1 MAPLF
6 ESFKCTDLIQFYLQL
21 IFLLVLN
28 VILFVS
34 FQEAV
39 NKAHLSIK
47 LAMNV
52 CERYVEMKILNI
64 HPKIDCTNH
73 SFYDLL
79 FIIVTPLTVLRLMN
93 CYGN

>member
-1 MAPLF
+1 MYCFDLF
-6 ESFKCTDLIQFYLQL
+6 AVNFLIGFKGYSFC
-21 IFLLVLN
+21 
-28 VILFVS
+28 S
-34 FQEAV
+34 FQEAI

-52 CERYVEMKILNI
+52 CERYVEMKILNL

-79 FIIVTPLTVLRLMN
+79 FIIVTPLTVLHLMN